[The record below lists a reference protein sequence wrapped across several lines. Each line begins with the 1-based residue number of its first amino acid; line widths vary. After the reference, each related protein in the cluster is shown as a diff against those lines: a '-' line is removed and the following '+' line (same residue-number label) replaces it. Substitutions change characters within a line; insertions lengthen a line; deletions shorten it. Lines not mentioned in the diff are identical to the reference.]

1 METFSIEM
9 AAEKIDDSRT
19 KTYFR
24 EVYSSY
30 ANGNYRSAT
39 VMLWTVTICDLL
51 YKLQNLR
58 DMYGDPI
65 AQAILDD
72 IAHLQKQNPNSPEWE
87 SELLKTV
94 KERTE
99 LLDNAEYHSISSLKN
114 YRHLSAHPVLGTADL
129 LYSPN
134 KDTVRSLIRNVLEA
148 VLVKPPI
155 LSKKI
160 FSELIIDLTSK
171 KELLPDDISLKRYLD
186 AKYLKNLKP
195 AIENYIFRSLWK
207 FAFSLSNE
215 DANENREINARALRV
230 IYNRRA
236 NEFKETIKSEVGY
249 YSNVNPGEP
258 LRCLIEFI
266 SENPSLY
273 EILNDNA
280 RILIKNITE
289 DDLNLF
295 AISTFLS
302 DSVTEH
308 LEQVMKLID
317 GKDDF
322 DSWELLSQPAWN
334 KIFELCKEND
344 KELVAIRIAIQ
355 SFIKSS
361 SYAAADT
368 SFMRFITPCREL
380 FTKEHLLEILDG
392 IEQNNQIFGRRKA
405 STDHNNLKKKC
416 DKVLGSDFDYTPY
429 PRFLASIGKDFIEKS
444 A

>member
-9 AAEKIDDSRT
+9 AAEKIDDART
-19 KTYFR
+19 KAYFR

-30 ANGNYRSAT
+30 VNGNYRSAT

-58 DMYGDPI
+58 DMYGDQI
-65 AQAILDD
+65 AQTILDD
-72 IAHLQKQNPNSPEWE
+72 IERLQKQNPNSPEWE
-87 SELLKTV
+87 TELLKAV

-99 LLDNAEYHSISSLKN
+99 LLDNAEYHSISTLKN
-114 YRHLSAHPVLGTADL
+114 YRHLSAHPVLGVADL

-134 KDTVRSLIRNVLEA
+134 QDTVRSQIRNILEGVL
-148 VLVKPPI
+148 LKPPI

-160 FSELIIDLTSK
+160 FFELITDLTSK
-171 KELLPDDISLKRYLD
+171 KELLPDDESLKRYLD

-207 FAFSLSNE
+207 FAFSLSNQ
-215 DANENREINARALRV
+215 DADENREINARALRI

-236 NEFKETIKSEVGY
+236 NEFKVAIRSEVGY

-258 LRCLIEFI
+258 LRCLVEFV

-273 EILNDNA
+273 EILSENA
-280 RILIKNITE
+280 RVLIKNITK
-289 DDLNLF
+289 DDLSLF

-302 DSVTEH
+302 DSVMEH
-308 LEQVMKLID
+308 LEQVMKLVD
-317 GKDDF
+317 EKDTF
-322 DSWELLSQPAWN
+322 DYYELLSQSAWD

-344 KELVAIRIAIQ
+344 KEFICVHIAIQ
-355 SFIKSS
+355 SFIKSGS
-361 SYAAADT
+361 FAVADT
-368 SFMRFITPCREL
+368 SFTRFLTPCREL
-380 FTKEHLLEILDG
+380 FNKENLLEILKG

-405 STDHNNLKKKC
+405 NIDHKNLKKKC
-416 DKVLGSDFDYTPY
+416 DKILGSDFDYTPY
-429 PRFLASIGKDFIEKS
+429 PRFLASIGK
-444 A
+444 